1 MYNSVKMLKPTK
13 LLMAEYYGIELHLK
27 KVIIKILKRAIN
39 STWSENKESRRKARI
54 SDLGKWAPLE

>member
-1 MYNSVKMLKPTK
+1 
-13 LLMAEYYGIELHLK
+13 MAEYYGIELHLK

-54 SDLGKWAPLE
+54 SDLGKRAPLE